1 MAASLKFFPGS
12 VIRWHTRRYV
22 VIDYVGLEAIIAR
35 EPGKRK
41 LERIPVNEAQADC
54 ATHPAWMPPDL
65 VAVPAAEW
73 QVAVKRFKVLKPLLK
88 MEKSGRTAC
97 YGLSMVGKLQT
108 V

>member
-41 LERIPVNEAQADC
+41 LERIPVNEAEADC
-54 ATHPAWMPPDL
+54 AAHPARTPPDL

-73 QVAVKRFKVLKPLLK
+73 QVAVKRVLRI
-88 MEKSGRTAC
+88 SVYARNF
-97 YGLSMVGKLQT
+97 
-108 V
+108 